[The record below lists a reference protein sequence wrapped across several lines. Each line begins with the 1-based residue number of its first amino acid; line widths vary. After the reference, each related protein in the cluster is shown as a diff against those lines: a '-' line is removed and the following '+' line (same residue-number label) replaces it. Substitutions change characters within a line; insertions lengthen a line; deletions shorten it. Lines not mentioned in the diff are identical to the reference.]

1 MNILVMMKVT
11 FSTEEEITIE
21 QGEIVQEGISLILN
35 PYDEYA
41 LEQAVQVKEVYGG
54 EVTVL
59 SVGPKRYED
68 TLRTALAMGA
78 DRMVLIDDPALMGD
92 EWIVSQAISA
102 FAKKERFDL
111 IFGGQMSIDYASAQM
126 GPRVAVELG
135 IPIVTTILEFTMDG
149 QCAVVHRDM
158 DGYMEKLRVPL
169 PALFTTQQGLNE
181 PRYPTL
187 QNRMR
192 ARKKPIVYYIGED
205 LDFSHEDRQV
215 KTVSQEFFVA
225 PRRSEGKILHGSLA
239 DQVKE
244 LCDFLRF
251 AIQ

>member
-1 MNILVMMKVT
+1 MMKVT

-21 QGEIVQEGISLILN
+21 QGEIVQDGISLILN

-41 LEQAVQVKEVYGG
+41 LEQAVQIKEAFGG

-59 SVGPKRYED
+59 SVGSKRHED
-68 TLRTALAMGA
+68 TLRIALAMGA
-78 DRMVLIDDPALMGD
+78 DRMVMIDDPALMGD

-102 FAKKERFDL
+102 FAKRERFDL
-111 IFGGQMSIDYASAQM
+111 IFGGQMSIDYASAQI

-135 IPIVTTILEFTMDG
+135 IPIVTSILGFTMDG
-149 QCAVVHRDM
+149 ECAIVHRDM
-158 DGYMEKLRVPL
+158 DGYTESLRVPL
-169 PALFTTQQGLNE
+169 PALFTAQQGLND

-192 ARKKPIVYYIGED
+192 ARKKSIVYYSGND
-205 LDFSHEDRQV
+205 LHFTDENRKG

-225 PRRSEGKILHGSLA
+225 PRKSAGKILHGSLA

-244 LCDFLRF
+244 LCDLLQSE
-251 AIQ
+251 IQ